1 MSKLLHS
8 LKNFNR
14 YRDLLRELVR
24 RDIKLKY
31 RRSFL
36 GYLWSVLN
44 PLLTMLVLVLVFSS
58 FFRFDIENFPVYL
71 LTGQTLFAFFTEST
85 SMAISSI
92 TGSAALLKKTYV
104 PKYIFTVSRVASSLV
119 TFLFSL
125 AALVLVMLVTRVA
138 LTWYILLFPLV
149 LMQLFV
155 FSLGIG
161 LLLAAVSVFFR
172 DIQHL
177 WGVATT
183 AWMYLTPLFYPASV
197 WPEALA
203 PWIKALNPMYQY
215 VEQFRSVVLYGRLPA
230 ADVVVPGCLFA
241 VAALVAGALVF
252 HKKQDSFILYI

>member
-1 MSKLLHS
+1 MSSLTHS

-14 YRDLLRELVR
+14 YRDLLAELVR

-44 PLLTMLVLVLVFSS
+44 PLLTMLVLVVVFSS

-71 LTGQTLFAFFTEST
+71 LTGQTLFSFFSEATGMS
-85 SMAISSI
+85 ISSI

-125 AALVLVMLVTRVA
+125 AALVLVMLITRAAV
-138 LTWYILLFPLV
+138 TWYLLLFPLV
-149 LMQLFV
+149 LLQLFV
-155 FSLGIG
+155 FSLGVG

-177 WGVATT
+177 WGVVTT
-183 AWMYLTPLFYPASV
+183 AWMYLTPIFYPASV
-197 WPEALA
+197 WPDAVA

-215 VEQFRSVVLYGRLPA
+215 IEQFRAVVLYGRLPA

-241 VAALVAGALVF
+241 ALALVAGATVF
-252 HKKQDSFILYI
+252 RRKQNDFILYI